1 MSMPR
6 NNPIIS
12 QNCCGAFAVVPYVIA
27 RFQPI
32 LHSPHGSALYLRKL
46 NFFVLDQGA
55 AEAISLFG
63 PHAIHSSLMG
73 FFSQAKSSFY
83 PHADAQHKIKTISP
97 F

>member
-63 PHAIHSSLMG
+63 PHAPALMYYTFKLDG
-73 FFSQAKSSFY
+73 FFLSSKVVIL
-83 PHADAQHKIKTISP
+83 PPCRCTAQN
-97 F
+97 